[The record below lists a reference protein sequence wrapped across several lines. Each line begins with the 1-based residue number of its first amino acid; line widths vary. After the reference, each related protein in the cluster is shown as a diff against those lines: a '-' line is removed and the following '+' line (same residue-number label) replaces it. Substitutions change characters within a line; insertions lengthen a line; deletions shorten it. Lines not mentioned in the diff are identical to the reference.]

1 MDDWLVKLIA
11 PVLAA
16 TAGVYLGF
24 LQGRWSKYRE
34 IVYAKKI
41 EIYGNL
47 VTQLLEFTSLCEP
60 NDKATMDQYAKVVS
74 EFIKTQNSFFRA
86 SLFMPDA
93 LHRDIQIA
101 FTPANDRVARIHA
114 TLDNL
119 KKIHNGEVKSEQELG
134 AQDYEEFK
142 IKTLDALQDLKGL
155 PGPFLPLIQEAP
167 RIVKMLKKDLG
178 ISTLDSRFYE
188 KAP

>member
-16 TAGVYLGF
+16 AAGVYLGF

-34 IVYAKKI
+34 IIYAKKI

-47 VTQLLEFTSLCEP
+47 VTQLLEFTSLCAP
-60 NDKATMDQYAKVVS
+60 NDKLTMDQYAKVVS
-74 EFIKTQNSFFRA
+74 GFIETQNAFFRA
-86 SLFMPDA
+86 SLFMPEA

-101 FTPANDRVARIHA
+101 FTPANDRIARIHA
-114 TLDNL
+114 TLDSL
-119 KKIHNGEVKSEQELG
+119 KKMRNGEAKSEQELG
-134 AQDYEEFK
+134 VQDYAEFK
-142 IKTLDALQDLKGL
+142 TRTLGALEDLKGL
-155 PGPFLPLIQEAP
+155 PGPFLPLVQEAP
-167 RIVKMLKKDLG
+167 RMVKMLKKDLG

>member
-16 TAGVYLGF
+16 AAGVYLGF

-34 IVYAKKI
+34 IIYAKKI

-47 VTQLLEFTSLCEP
+47 VTQLLEFTSLCAP
-60 NDKATMDQYAKVVS
+60 NEKITMEQYGKVIS
-74 EFIKTQNSFFRA
+74 GFIETQNAFFKA

-93 LHRDIQIA
+93 LHKDIQVA
-101 FTPANDRVARIHA
+101 FTPANDRLARINL
-114 TLDNL
+114 TLSNL
-119 KKIHNGEVKSEQELG
+119 TKIRNGEVQSEQEMG
-134 AQDYEEFK
+134 VKDFAEFK
-142 IKTLDALQDLKGL
+142 SNSVGALQDLQNL
-155 PGPFLPLIQEAP
+155 PGPFLPLVQATP